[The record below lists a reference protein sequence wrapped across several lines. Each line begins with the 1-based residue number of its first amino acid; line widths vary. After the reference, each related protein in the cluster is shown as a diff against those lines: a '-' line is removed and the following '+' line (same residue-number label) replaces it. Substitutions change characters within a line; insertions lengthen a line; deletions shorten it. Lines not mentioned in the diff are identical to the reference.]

1 MKREILFRG
10 KVDGAWW
17 SVKPDSDAW
26 EQFWCI
32 ADKETISQYTGLK
45 DKNGVK
51 IFEGDK
57 VRDSEIVHVVTFGE
71 SYFLEF
77 SGWGWTLVNEHE
89 TFQLCTQDANVL
101 EVIGNIHEE
110 A

>member
-51 IFEGDK
+51 IFEGDRLK
-57 VRDSEIVHVVTFGE
+57 LDDVFCVDKFNDGSFHMQTSEHQRRSPMIQDRVRH
-71 SYFLEF
+71 
-77 SGWGWTLVNEHE
+77 
-89 TFQLCTQDANVL
+89 FQI
-101 EVIGNIHEE
+101 IGNIHEE
-110 A
+110 TE